1 MLWILA
7 DDLSLEDNMKIADKL
22 IEHGVE
28 NNLIGDPDKIKRILA
43 NLIDN
48 AIKYTEKGYFL
59 PFKEESYLRIVN
71 DPINEGKMYGAFLD
85 NKMVAE
91 LI

>member
-1 MLWILA
+1 MLWTLA

-43 NLIDN
+43 NLIDMQLN
-48 AIKYTEKGYFL
+48 ILKKDI
-59 PFKEESYLRIVN
+59 SYHLRKKVI
-71 DPINEGKMYGAFLD
+71 
-85 NKMVAE
+85 
-91 LI
+91 

>member
-43 NLIDN
+43 NLIDMQLN
-48 AIKYTEKGYFL
+48 ILKKDI
-59 PFKEESYLRIVN
+59 SYHLRKKVI
-71 DPINEGKMYGAFLD
+71 
-85 NKMVAE
+85 
-91 LI
+91 

>member
-43 NLIDN
+43 NLIDMQLN
-48 AIKYTEKGYFL
+48 ILKKDISYHLRKKG
-59 PFKEESYLRIVN
+59 I
-71 DPINEGKMYGAFLD
+71 
-85 NKMVAE
+85 
-91 LI
+91 